1 MPYWGQKTG
10 KNKQLF
16 GDDQYFSSTKFN
28 PNQYFSPHCLPQV
41 NLFLANVPILYLL
54 KIPENLP
61 WKHQKSQRFSAIC
74 RGYKM
79 GTLARNRL
87 ILEPLNKAVKI

>member
-10 KNKQLF
+10 KNKQVF
-16 GDDQYFSSTKFN
+16 VDDRYFSSTKFN
-28 PNQYFSPHCLPQV
+28 PNQYFSPNCLPQV
-41 NLFLANVPILYLL
+41 NLFLANFPILYLL

-61 WKHQKSQRFSAIC
+61 WKHQKSQRFSGIF

-79 GTLARNRL
+79 GTLARNGL